1 MIHTRNAEKRKPL
14 QKPQIKTFY
23 IKKDFSKP
31 LTLRNTKNEI
41 FLTRFILLNLEFLKR
56 AVSFKTTP

>member
-23 IKKDFSKP
+23 IKKRLFKSVDTDKYKKMKNIIFSRD
-31 LTLRNTKNEI
+31 L
-41 FLTRFILLNLEFLKR
+41 FGVLK
-56 AVSFKTTP
+56 VV

>member
-23 IKKDFSKP
+23 IKKRLFKSVDTDKYK
-31 LTLRNTKNEI
+31 KNEKYH
-41 FLTRFILLNLEFLKR
+41 FLTGFIR
-56 AVSFKTTP
+56 SFESSIDYTV